1 MAKLGKQKLVISSVT
16 EVDVKDAV
24 TEEVEKA
31 VKTIVEECS
40 KKYMRNIDV
49 ALIVNVK

>member
-1 MAKLGKQKLVISSVT
+1 MAKLGKQKLIISSVT

-49 ALIVNVK
+49 ALTVNVN

>member
-1 MAKLGKQKLVISSVT
+1 MAKLGKQKLIISSVS
-16 EVDVKDAV
+16 EVDVKDIV
-24 TEEVEKA
+24 TEEIEKA
-31 VKTIVEECS
+31 VKTIVEDCS